1 MSRPVLIPEPSKKRQ
16 KLQKE
21 DDGQC
26 ILCNE
31 ERNEIRSFND
41 IQWEKFKNAAEEWK
55 GLDRYGGVY
64 DTLDWG
70 NGVVQEQLTLHRNCL
85 SLPANRKETYAVAK

>member
-1 MSRPVLIPEPSKKRQ
+1 MSRPVIVPGPSKKRR

-21 DDGQC
+21 DGGQC
-26 ILCNE
+26 ILCNGE
-31 ERNEIRSFND
+31 CNEVRSFND

-64 DTLDWG
+64 DTIDW
-70 NGVVQEQLTLHRNCL
+70 
-85 SLPANRKETYAVAK
+85 ETISSRTITPT

>member
-1 MSRPVLIPEPSKKRQ
+1 MSRPVLVPGPSKKRQ

-21 DDGQC
+21 DYGQC
-26 ILCNE
+26 ILCNGE
-31 ERNEIRSFND
+31 CNEVRSFND

-64 DTLDWG
+64 STINWG
-70 NGVVQEQLTLHRNCL
+70 N
-85 SLPANRKETYAVAK
+85 